1 MSESSNKSFKKN
13 IDSNFENTIFTR
25 SSESRIP
32 LIKINVIVDENN
44 IKELT
49 LYQGENIEDSIQRF
63 FKENKFN
70 KETRSALKNELI
82 KQLNEQIKQCII
94 YFNFN
99 YS

>member
-13 IDSNFENTIFTR
+13 IDSNSENTIFTR

-70 KETRSALKNELI
+70 KEARSALKNELI